1 MHRFNIGGTYN
12 VFEVSK
18 QNDVRRIIFASS
30 GGTMLGYE
38 MENPYTGIV
47 GADYDKIPETWTM
60 ITDDM
65 PFMPIHLGYF
75 LQVFGG
81 ALRRMYSD
89 QFGVSVLNIRL
100 GPVLTGDVPVLHR
113 YYPGYLS
120 HADCV
125 QLVQKRIDAPD
136 DLMFD
141 TLDAMS
147 DNNYRWRDICH
158 TTEATGFVPTGSA
171 ENHEIEDKSNS
182 HQVSEIPTPP
192 CKHAPS

>member
-12 VFEVSK
+12 VFEASK
-18 QNDVRRIIFASS
+18 QNNVRRIIFASS

-38 MENPYTGIV
+38 MENPYTEIV

-65 PFMPIHLGYF
+65 PFRPIHLGYVSK
-75 LQVFGG
+75 VFGEV
-81 ALRRMYSD
+81 LRRMYSD

-100 GPVLTGDVPVLHR
+100 GAVLPGDVPVLRRH
-113 YYPGYLS
+113 YPGYLS

-125 QLVQKRIDAPD
+125 QFVQKRIDAPD

-158 TTEATGFVPTGSA
+158 TKEAIGFVPTGSA
-171 ENHEIEDKSNS
+171 EDHEIEDKGSI
-182 HQVSEIPTPP
+182 HQVSETPTPP
-192 CKHAPS
+192 GKHAPS

>member
-12 VFEVSK
+12 VFEASK

-38 MENPYTGIV
+38 MENPYTEIV

-65 PFMPIHLGYF
+65 PFRPIHLGYVSK
-75 LQVFGG
+75 VFGE
-81 ALRRMYSD
+81 ALGRMYSD

-100 GPVLTGDVPVLHR
+100 GAVLPGDVPVLR
-113 YYPGYLS
+113 RQYPGYLS
-120 HADCV
+120 HADCA
-125 QLVQKRIDAPD
+125 QFVQKRIDAPD

-158 TTEATGFVPTGSA
+158 TKEAIGFVPTGSA
-171 ENHEIEDKSNS
+171 EDHAIEDKGGI
-182 HQVSEIPTPP
+182 H
-192 CKHAPS
+192 

>member
-12 VFEVSK
+12 VFEASK

-38 MENPYTGIV
+38 MENPYTEIV
-47 GADYDKIPETWTM
+47 GADYDKIPGTWTM

-65 PFMPIHLGYF
+65 PIHLGYVSK
-75 LQVFGG
+75 VFGE

-100 GPVLTGDVPVLHR
+100 GPVLSGDVPVLHR

-125 QLVQKRIDAPD
+125 QFVQKRIDAPD

-158 TTEATGFVPTGSA
+158 TKEAIGFVPTGSA
-171 ENHEIEDKSNS
+171 EDHETEDKGGT
-182 HQVSEIPTPP
+182 HQVSETPTPP
-192 CKHAPS
+192 GNHAPS